1 MFSSWSLHLMVI
13 GLVSLPISAFAA
25 DTELV
30 GAMKSFTGTSE
41 QCVEHAES
49 ILRSNGFKVKPADIG
64 AGSDRMTGTIGG
76 FIALIICYKGVAAI
90 SVAGPKS
97 NSVLEYDTNLWKAF

>member
-1 MFSSWSLHLMVI
+1 MFSSWSLRLMVI

-30 GAMKSFTGTSE
+30 GAMKSF
-41 QCVEHAES
+41 
-49 ILRSNGFKVKPADIG
+49 
-64 AGSDRMTGTIGG
+64 TGTIGG